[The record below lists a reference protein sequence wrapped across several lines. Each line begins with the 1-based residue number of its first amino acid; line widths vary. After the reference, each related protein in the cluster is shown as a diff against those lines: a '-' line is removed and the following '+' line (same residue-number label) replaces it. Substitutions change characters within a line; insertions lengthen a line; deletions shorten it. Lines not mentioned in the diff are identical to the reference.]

1 MQSTSGETAE
11 VKFLRI
17 KVHQFFKMAIVSLIY
32 FTDTVSIFIK
42 YASNE
47 NGYDSTITLL
57 IDLY

>member
-1 MQSTSGETAE
+1 MQSTSGEIAE

-17 KVHQFFKMAIVSLIY
+17 KVHQFFRMAIVSLIY
-32 FTDTVSIFIK
+32 FTNKVSIFIK

-47 NGYDSTITLL
+47 NGYGLTITLL